1 VPKVREDDEYP
12 DSWKSR
18 REPRQPRE
26 WDSGS
31 PRDSWASAGPTTR
44 NPAVGREVYHESF
57 GRGVVMAAE
66 GHGDTLRY
74 TVRFGTRIK
83 KVLARFLTEGSHVD

>member
-1 VPKVREDDEYP
+1 
-12 DSWKSR
+12 
-18 REPRQPRE
+18 
-26 WDSGS
+26 
-31 PRDSWASAGPTTR
+31 
-44 NPAVGREVYHESF
+44 VYHESF

-66 GHGDTLRY
+66 GQGDTLRY